1 MGMTTFSYFE
11 YYLTMLGWAI
21 SNSIWNALTASGV
34 ALLPCIVIFLQSM
47 LEARQKG
54 GVDVE
59 AVTKSV
65 ETRMWIVYVV
75 IMFACIPWPAL
86 RLGEIKV
93 DTTGSCGVTEI
104 KHDETQWGGEFTTI
118 GNVKPNVPVW
128 FNLVHL
134 VSKSIT
140 GTAIA
145 SIPCDGDIR
154 STMFQIDNQRIA
166 DPNLIEE
173 VAQFTNQCYA
183 EARVK
188 LFRDKNVTESW
199 TDVSGMLNK
208 WEAGWIGSKVFLDT
222 GGYYDSMRALT
233 PQRLF
238 PWDASRDEGLAP
250 GRDGGGY
257 PICKNWWL
265 DSKNGLRARLAAQVK
280 PGLIE
285 EAANLFRWGESA
297 TDSMIRNLVSPR
309 SVERSKDMGS
319 PFYNMGPSTATGVA
333 GALDWG
339 RETWNNFRTTQKTGP
354 LGNERDKGEAQV
366 QAMRAALPMFQSIAY
381 MVLVIS
387 VPIVLVFSG
396 YSVKALIQ
404 LSFGMFTIHFLTF
417 WWELSRWLDSKMLA
431 GLYMNQGV
439 GAVATRM
446 MPWTDHG
453 ASYWMADFVLWGSL
467 VAMPMLFLVIM
478 GWAGMA
484 VAGFMAA
491 AYLGGSAAGGAS
503 GSIGAQ
509 SGAGLSGA
517 VGGAGNKAGGAAIRA
532 GARAASKHP
541 KVRAAR
547 AAAGMASQASSR
559 TSRYGGV

>member
-34 ALLPCIVIFLQSM
+34 ALIPCIVIFLQSM

-75 IMFACIPWPAL
+75 IMFACIPWPVVT
-86 RLGEIKV
+86 LGEIKV
-93 DTTGSCGVTEI
+93 DTTGSCGVTQIE
-104 KHDETQWGGEFTTI
+104 HDKTQWGGEFSTI
-118 GNVKPNVPVW
+118 GNVRPHAPVW

-140 GTAIA
+140 ATAIA

-154 STMFQIDNQRIA
+154 STMFEIDNQRIA

-208 WEAGWIGSKVFLDT
+208 WEAGWIGSKVFLET
-222 GGYYDSMRALT
+222 GGYYDSMRAQS

-238 PWDASRDEGLAP
+238 PWDADRDEALAP

-257 PICKNWWL
+257 PICKDWWL
-265 DSKNGLRARLAAQVK
+265 NSEKGLRKRLAEQIR
-280 PGLIE
+280 PGLTE
-285 EAANLFRWGESA
+285 RASGMLRWGENA
-297 TDSMIRNLVSPR
+297 TDSMIRNLVSPSAVTR
-309 SVERSKDMGS
+309 SREMGS

-333 GALDWG
+333 GGFEWL
-339 RETWNNFRTTQKTGP
+339 RESYTNWNSRKSTGITA
-354 LGNERDKGEAQV
+354 ERRYQEAGKI
-366 QAMRAALPMFQSIAY
+366 QAIRMALPMFQAIGY

-387 VPIVLVFSG
+387 IPIVLVLSG
-396 YSVKALIQ
+396 YSFGALIQ

-439 GAVATRM
+439 GAVVTRNL
-446 MPWTDHG
+446 PWTDHG
-453 ASYWMADFVLWGSL
+453 ASYWMSDFVLWGSL
-467 VAMPMLFLVIM
+467 IAMPMLFLAFM
-478 GWAGMA
+478 AWAGMQINSA
-484 VAGFMAA
+484 LT
-491 AYLGGSAAGGAS
+491 LGTAAGMMGGMGAAS
-503 GSIGAQ
+503 GIGF
-509 SGAGLSGA
+509 GKE
-517 VGGAGNKAGGAAIRA
+517 VGGAADAANRAGGAAMRA
-532 GARAASKHP
+532 GARAASRHP

-547 AAAGMASQASSR
+547 AAAQAIKNR
-559 TSRYGGV
+559 